1 MASEAWLK
9 RQALSICAQ
18 LPENSDDAL
27 KVLAYSVDIVNRF
40 MAPGKMP
47 PKAARKAQGALLS
60 LVGSSASPR
69 A

>member
-27 KVLAYSVDIVNRF
+27 KVLAYSVEIVNKF
-40 MAPGKMP
+40 MMPGKVP
-47 PKAARKAQGALLS
+47 HKAARKAQGALLS
-60 LVGSSASPR
+60 LVGTSASPS